1 MRSHVLS
8 STVLMDASESRID
21 ALRRSGSSEKR
32 RVVER
37 LVETPVTYS
46 RWLSFHFGIM
56 QKVAAGDSVRAQ
68 RLQLRKASFTLVHR
82 QALFQ
87 HLRDARIGGRAREAL
102 FRTLHGGT
110 DYPRAV
116 VAEHGLFLESNSSL
130 FCAQHLDFSLM
141 NDAEFGAQLDAY
153 RDAYMEFFALY
164 CNWVIA
170 EDRGQFYPFA
180 PMFPEMKQQLLA
192 MQSRLLALPVAVDEP
207 RQASRS
213 AASFWG

>member
-8 STVLMDASESRID
+8 SAMLMDASESRID
-21 ALRRSGSSEKR
+21 VLRRSGSAEKR
-32 RVVER
+32 LVVER

-46 RWLSFHFGIM
+46 RWLSFHYGIM
-56 QKVAAGDSVRAQ
+56 QKVAAGESAREQ
-68 RLQLRKASFTLVHR
+68 RLRLRKASFTLVHR

-87 HLRDARIGGRAREAL
+87 HLRDAGISGRARHAL

-110 DYPRAV
+110 DYARAV

-130 FCAQHLDFSLM
+130 FCTQHLDFSLM
-141 NDAEFGAQLDAY
+141 NDAEFGEQLDAY

-192 MQSRLLALPVAVDEP
+192 MQSRLVALPVSADEQ
-207 RQASRS
+207 RQTRRVPSS
-213 AASFWG
+213 VWG

>member
-8 STVLMDASESRID
+8 SAVLMDASESRID
-21 ALRRSGSSEKR
+21 VLRRSGSADKR
-32 RVVER
+32 LVVER
-37 LVETPVTYS
+37 LVETPATYS

-56 QKVAAGDSVRAQ
+56 QKVAAGGSGREQ
-68 RLQLRKASFTLVHR
+68 CLQLRQASFSLVHR

-87 HLRDARIGGRAREAL
+87 QLRDARIGGRSREAL
-102 FRTLHGGT
+102 FRVFHGVAN
-110 DYPRAV
+110 YSRAV

-130 FCAQHLDFSLM
+130 FCAQHLDCSLM
-141 NDAEFGAQLDAY
+141 HDADFGAQLDAY

-180 PMFPEMKQQLLA
+180 PMFPEMKRQLLG
-192 MQSRLLALPVAVDEP
+192 MQSRLLALPVAEQERRTRRP
-207 RQASRS
+207 PPSI
-213 AASFWG
+213 WG